1 MRLQGNHP
9 DQWKC
14 RIWQPPLLS
23 FATKCANID
32 MVSSLDNSHFISSEK
47 YRFLEVHRHFFTD
60 LDFATLPI
68 CFICNSTWTLRTGDK
83 ELQLGC
89 EISEG
94 LFSCALSNPRLSF
107 KARFYWVEFKVAW
120 KPFASLSLHS
130 LNQDCICYNNI
141 SSVGVGELDC
151 LPHDNLSNDLD
162 HRLEVLNAGHQWKYC
177 YNIVLHMKKAQ
188 QSKKWSEC
196 RTEQ

>member
-1 MRLQGNHP
+1 MEVPHLATSS
-9 DQWKC
+9 
-14 RIWQPPLLS
+14 PLLCHKICKYWHGLESGQLS
-23 FATKCANID
+23 FCQLWKKKISR
-32 MVSSLDNSHFISSEK
+32 SSSPLL
-47 YRFLEVHRHFFTD
+47 YRFRLCQ
-60 LDFATLPI
+60 FANLPI

-107 KARFYWVEFKVAW
+107 KARFDWVEFKVAW

-141 SSVGVGELDC
+141 SSVGVGIQL
-151 LPHDNLSNDLD
+151 
-162 HRLEVLNAGHQWKYC
+162 HQ
-177 YNIVLHMKKAQ
+177 
-188 QSKKWSEC
+188 KKWI
-196 RTEQ
+196 RLFA